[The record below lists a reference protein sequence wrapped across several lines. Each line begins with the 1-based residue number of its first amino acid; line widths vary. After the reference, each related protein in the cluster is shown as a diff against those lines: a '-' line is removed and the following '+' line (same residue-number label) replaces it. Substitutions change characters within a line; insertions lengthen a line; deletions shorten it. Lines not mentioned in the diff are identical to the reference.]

1 MEVVWVEGE
10 GLTVSAVVL
19 VGEGAG
25 LGTVRLEGTWSLAI
39 AEVEVVRGLGE
50 GLAAPPVGAEV
61 VGVSACCGG
70 EDDSGSTSIQ
80 WKGRGIG
87 NRGISRGRGGT
98 VCGSGVSD
106 ASTVAAS
113 LVRASIIRFSQQP
126 ERLSMS

>member
-61 VGVSACCGG
+61 VGSVPVVVERTTAAALAFNGRVGGLATEVSAGAEG
-70 EDDSGSTSIQ
+70 A
-80 WKGRGIG
+80 RF
-87 NRGISRGRGGT
+87 
-98 VCGSGVSD
+98 VVVVS
-106 ASTVAAS
+106 VMPI
-113 LVRASIIRFSQQP
+113 LLLLP
-126 ERLSMS
+126 LSEQVL